1 MTKDPVTVPPT
12 ATLAQ
17 AAQEMSAR
25 DIGDVLVVENGK
37 IRSVLTDRDIVVR
50 AVAQGRDPTQTP
62 VSEAASTASVTVS
75 PDEPVD
81 TAVRLMR
88 EHKVR
93 RLPVVEQ
100 DRVVGIVSLGDLA
113 AERDPDSVLADI
125 SAGATEQ
132 LTRGAGRWS
141 PAAWPPG
148 STLSACRPPP
158 ARGAELTRGA
168 A

>member
-1 MTKDPVTVPPT
+1 MGVEMAKQTVRDVMTKDPVTVPPT

-17 AAQEMSAR
+17 AAQAMSAR

-75 PDEPVD
+75 PDEPVEK
-81 TAVRLMR
+81 AVHLMR

-93 RLPVVEQ
+93 RLPVVDQ
-100 DRVVGIVSLGDLA
+100 DRVVGVVSLGDLA
-113 AERDPDSVLADI
+113 ANRDPDSVLADI
-125 SAGATEQ
+125 SEA
-132 LTRGAGRWS
+132 
-141 PAAWPPG
+141 PPNN
-148 STLSACRPPP
+148 
-158 ARGAELTRGA
+158 
-168 A
+168 

>member
-1 MTKDPVTVPPT
+1 MLLATNEAGDESDANDGSDMANQRVRDVMTKDPVTLPPT

-17 AAQEMSAR
+17 AAQEMSTR
-25 DIGDVLVVENGK
+25 DIGDVLVVDNGK

-50 AVAQGRDPTQTP
+50 AVAQGLDPMQTP
-62 VSEAASTASVTVS
+62 VSEAASNASVTVG

-125 SAGATEQ
+125 SQA
-132 LTRGAGRWS
+132 
-141 PAAWPPG
+141 PPNN
-148 STLSACRPPP
+148 
-158 ARGAELTRGA
+158 
-168 A
+168 

>member
-1 MTKDPVTVPPT
+1 MAKLVRDVMTKDPVTVPPT

-75 PDEPVD
+75 PDEPVEK
-81 TAVRLMR
+81 AVRLMR

-125 SAGATEQ
+125 SAA
-132 LTRGAGRWS
+132 
-141 PAAWPPG
+141 PPNN
-148 STLSACRPPP
+148 
-158 ARGAELTRGA
+158 
-168 A
+168 

>member
-1 MTKDPVTVPPT
+1 MGVEMAKQTVRDVMTKDPVTVPPT

-17 AAQEMSAR
+17 AAQAMSAR
-25 DIGDVLVVENGK
+25 DIGDVLVVENGT

-50 AVAQGRDPTQTP
+50 AVAQGRDPTRTP
-62 VSEAASTASVTVS
+62 VSEAASMASVTVG
-75 PDEPVD
+75 PDEPVEK
-81 TAVRLMR
+81 AVSLMR

-125 SAGATEQ
+125 SEA
-132 LTRGAGRWS
+132 
-141 PAAWPPG
+141 PPNN
-148 STLSACRPPP
+148 
-158 ARGAELTRGA
+158 
-168 A
+168 

>member
-1 MTKDPVTVPPT
+1 MGVEMAKQTVRDVMTKDPVTVPPT

-17 AAQEMSAR
+17 AAQAMSAR

-75 PDEPVD
+75 PDEPVEK
-81 TAVRLMR
+81 AVHLMR

-93 RLPVVEQ
+93 RLPVVDQ
-100 DRVVGIVSLGDLA
+100 DRVVGVVSLGDLA
-113 AERDPDSVLADI
+113 ANRDPDSVLADI
-125 SAGATEQ
+125 SEA
-132 LTRGAGRWS
+132 
-141 PAAWPPG
+141 PPN
-148 STLSACRPPP
+148 T
-158 ARGAELTRGA
+158 
-168 A
+168 